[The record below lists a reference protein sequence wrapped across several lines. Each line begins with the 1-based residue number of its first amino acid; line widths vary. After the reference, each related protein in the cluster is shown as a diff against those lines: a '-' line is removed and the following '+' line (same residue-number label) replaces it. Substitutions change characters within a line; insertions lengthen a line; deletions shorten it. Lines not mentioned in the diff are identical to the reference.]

1 VDRLREVFGDH
12 GNRESLAEK
21 KFGLNTRVH
30 NFLAV
35 KTKKNR
41 WAEGAGTKLV
51 PEKIITGEIRKR

>member
-1 VDRLREVFGDH
+1 VKF
-12 GNRESLAEK
+12 LAIMKSGEFSRKK

-41 WAEGAGTKLV
+41 WAKGAGTKVV